1 MDVDLS
7 FAAHGN
13 GYVLIEWQILNHQE
27 AVGHEGNGGTRQATK
42 LLQVL
47 RELDTNQK
55 FIQFCLRQLPDDVSR
70 CPYSLHENVDFQ
82 TFLWARCLSW
92 IGR

>member
-1 MDVDLS
+1 LQQGIFSFGMDVDLS

-47 RELDTNQK
+47 RELDANQK
-55 FIQFCLRQLPDDVSR
+55 FIRFVCASCRMM
-70 CPYSLHENVDFQ
+70 F
-82 TFLWARCLSW
+82 
-92 IGR
+92 